1 MLASVFFN
9 RRQGQAFRYL
19 LLEVAAR
26 ETVASTSAGF
36 QTIDGELVSYGAGE
50 QALRSGAAVLVGG
63 LLVGTVLLHSDE
75 G

>member
-1 MLASVFFN
+1 MLAPIFFN

-26 ETVASTSAGF
+26 ETAASTLSGYL
-36 QTIDGELVSYGAGE
+36 TIDGELVSYGAGE
-50 QALRSGAAVLVGG
+50 QALRTGAAVLVGG